1 MSELNSD
8 TQDEPLTN
16 YGAEIGRMKSA
27 LSEAMRV
34 NTGDEG
40 DADTRATGD
49 ADLFTVTSASGS
61 EYFNDHDGMTGDCP
75 DNHHNVAKDDPESP
89 SLCKHMY
96 RSLFATGKLPIPQTL
111 WESEEVHS
119 GFAANVAGQGF
130 DPHVEDV
137 TPGEVVAMAHEMI

>member
-27 LSEAMRV
+27 LNEAMRV

-40 DADTRATGD
+40 DAHTRATGD
-49 ADLFTVTSASGS
+49 DDLFTVTSSSGS
-61 EYFNDHDGMTGDCP
+61 EYLNDHAGMTGDCP
-75 DNHHNVAKDDPESP
+75 DSHHNVSKDDPESP

-111 WESEEVHS
+111 WESEDVHNT
-119 GFAANVAGQGF
+119 FAATAASQGF
-130 DPHVEDV
+130 EPYVEDV
-137 TPGEVVAMAHEMI
+137 APGEVVKMANEMI